1 MSKPA
6 TRNAWNKPL
15 AAPPGLVPA
24 TKKPV
29 DIIMRERFLHLML
42 SLVGQTISITLKS
55 GAVIEGIMHTFT
67 PFESLS
73 AEHLNKYVIKS
84 AKVIKGDVDIKG
96 GTLIVGAD
104 KVSNVH
110 IKSLRLEQSRQG
122 GDSFQ
127 TDTDISAGGGNVK
140 DDLVVAGNA
149 WTTEKPSSN
158 GRAGMFGTK
167 NNDLSGGIG
176 DWDQFHANETQFGV
190 KASFDENLYTT
201 SLDKTTV
208 DKNKLFEAEKMA
220 REIEGKKSSN
230 MHVAEER
237 GQAIEGDYDEE
248 DLYSGV
254 LVTGDKKDT
263 KDTKERTKLVLKP
276 RTAEEQNKKGDEEAT
291 SPAPAKN
298 LATPAAPAA
307 SAPTKTMNWA
317 AMVAKSD
324 KKGAAPQETK
334 EQITTKETTAEE
346 KPVEK
351 KEPKVET
358 EPVPTPQNEEE
369 PAEKAVEPKIES
381 KEPETEEK
389 PEKPKTKL
397 NANAKS
403 FSFNPSAKSF
413 TPTFSAPAP
422 APDLQPAHVDQ
433 HVVMMQ
439 QQQYMQYHPAGAPG
453 PMMYPGGYPPQMQ
466 YPQGGPYG
474 MMQRAPQGQLVGP
487 NGGEDGAM
495 SNVDSAEKPPSP
507 VEGGEASNEHS
518 ASTTPTLHEGEKG
531 DEGSSEQS
539 AQAAAQQPKQQGMPA
554 MAYPGGP
561 SGYYN
566 GGNMPAMVGRGPG
579 QQQHYHPQMVAPQ
592 GLPRGYV
599 FQGMQSPPMHQGN
612 MPQYNMG
619 VPHFIPGQPYMQGG
633 YPAGRPMEGD
643 DMGYRSGGR
652 GGRAGGRGRGNGR
665 GGGRGRGPGGGR
677 GGKYN
682 ANFNG
687 QNQTRNQDGAPDTS
701 DGTSQQ
707 HGSNHSE

>member
-42 SLVGQTISITLKS
+42 NLVGQTISITLKS

-84 AKVIKGDVDIKG
+84 AKVVKGDVDIKG

-110 IKSLRLEQSRQG
+110 IKSLRLEQSRHG

-149 WTTEKPSSN
+149 WTTEKPSN

-176 DWDQFHANETQFGV
+176 EWDQFHANETQFGV

-208 DKNKLFEAEKMA
+208 DKTKQYEAERMA
-220 REIEGKKSSN
+220 REIEGKASSN

-237 GQAIEGDYDEE
+237 GQAIEGDFDEE

-263 KDTKERTKLVLKP
+263 KERTKLVLKP
-276 RTAEEQNKKGDEEAT
+276 RTAEEEMKKRDEEAT
-291 SPAPAKN
+291 SPAPAK
-298 LATPAAPAA
+298 APAAPAA
-307 SAPTKTMNWA
+307 SAPAKTMNWA

-346 KPVEK
+346 KPEEK
-351 KEPKVET
+351 KEPEVET
-358 EPVPTPQNEEE
+358 KPVPAAKKEEE
-369 PAEKAVEPKIES
+369 PAEKAVEPKVES
-381 KEPETEEK
+381 KEAETDEK
-389 PEKPKTKL
+389 PEKPKSKL
-397 NANAKS
+397 SAKAKS
-403 FSFNPSAKSF
+403 FSFNPSAKTF
-413 TPTFSAPAP
+413 TPNFSAPAP
-422 APDLQPAHVDQ
+422 QPTHIDPQ
-433 HVVMMQ
+433 MVMM
-439 QQQYMQYHPAGAPG
+439 QQQYMQYHPAGVPG

-466 YPQGGPYG
+466 YPQGGPGPYG
-474 MMQRAPQGQLVGP
+474 MMQRAGAPPPQGQVVGP
-487 NGGEDGAM
+487 NGGEDAAM
-495 SNVDSAEKPPSP
+495 HNVDSTEIPSTP
-507 VEGGEASNEHS
+507 VEGGEASNENS

-531 DEGSSEQS
+531 DEGSSEQP

-566 GGNMPAMVGRGPG
+566 GGNMPAMAGRGPG
-579 QQQHYHPQMVAPQ
+579 QQHYHPQMVAPQ
-592 GLPRGYV
+592 VIPRGYV
-599 FQGMQSPPMHQGN
+599 FQGMQSQPMHQGN

-643 DMGYRSGGR
+643 DMGYRGG
-652 GGRAGGRGRGNGR
+652 GR
-665 GGGRGRGPGGGR
+665 GGGRGGRGRRSGRGRGAGGGR

-687 QNQTRNQDGAPDTS
+687 QNQARNQDGAPDIS